1 MLVLVLI
8 SLLVIVLTKYITSK
22 QMARLTRRLE
32 DAKTDLERVR
42 AGLKK
47 AQQEFDTAK
56 EMTVLSEERIR
67 HMKDLIQDI
76 QIRLTQRE
84 TKEDRIAN
92 AMSDGKKT
100 S

>member
-1 MLVLVLI
+1 MLILVLV
-8 SLLVIVLTKYITSK
+8 SLLVILLTKYLTSK

-42 AGLKK
+42 GKMRK
-47 AQQEFDTAK
+47 AQQEFDSTK
-56 EMTVLSEERIR
+56 EIEGLSEERIR

-76 QIRLTQRE
+76 QVRLTQRE
-84 TKEDRIAN
+84 TKEDRISD
-92 AMSDGKKT
+92 AMGDDRHT